1 MAGRLLKGIPV
12 SPGIAIGSLFPLDG
26 GDSAGGPARVLASGE
41 EEVEVARL
49 RAAVEL
55 AEAELDRLRGALA
68 ARGADR
74 EGQIFRAQRAVL
86 HDPSARE
93 EIEREV
99 RGRRLNAEAAIH
111 AFLERYGRVLAEVSD
126 PLSRE
131 RLADFRDPWLMVVAA
146 LRRGE
151 RERLLEGGDR
161 VVLFAEDL
169 TPSLAAFVEEG
180 RALALVTAR
189 GGRFSHGAVLARSLG
204 IPAVAGISDRRLRG
218 GATVV
223 VNGDEGSVLVE
234 PSSEELAASERRR
247 ADRVALRE
255 RLRGLAREGG
265 VTADGERVE
274 IGANVEGLRDIEEF
288 DRSTVDGVGLFRTE
302 FVYMERREFPSE
314 EEQVGIYRRA
324 LAAMEGKPIVFRTLD
339 IGGDKPLPYFTTP
352 AERNPVL
359 GWRGLRISLQWRDLF
374 LVQLRAILRASV
386 HGPSRILLPMVTNL
400 EEVRLARRLL
410 AEVKGDLAR
419 RGVPFA
425 REVPLGVMV
434 EVPATAL
441 ALPHLVA
448 EVDFISLGTNDLV
461 QYALAVDRDNAWV
474 ASLYE
479 PFDPGV
485 LALLDGAAKAALAA
499 GRPISVCGEMAGD
512 PVAVL
517 PLLGMGIRS
526 FSMSP
531 VFVAEVKTVLRGVR
545 SEEAERMR
553 DEALRL
559 PTAAEVRAYLV
570 AKERDIWARET
581 APLRGAG
588 RAGLDPEAAT

>member
-1 MAGRLLKGIPV
+1 MAGRVLKGIPV

-26 GDSAGGPARVLASGE
+26 GESRAGPARVLAAGE
-41 EEVEVARL
+41 EEREIGRL
-49 RAAVEL
+49 RKSVDV
-55 AEAELDRLRGALA
+55 AEAELERLRDALA
-68 ARGADR
+68 ARGAER

-93 EIEREV
+93 EIERDV
-99 RGRRLNAEAAIH
+99 RSRRLNAEAAIH
-111 AFLERYGRVLAEVSD
+111 GFLERYERVLAEVSA

-131 RLADFRDPWLMVVAA
+131 QLADFRDPWRMVLAA
-146 LRRGE
+146 LKRGE
-151 RERLLEGGDR
+151 RERLLAGGGA

-169 TPSLAAFVEEG
+169 APSLAAFVEDG
-180 RALALVTAR
+180 KVLGLVTAR
-189 GGRFSHGAVLARSLG
+189 GGRFSHGGVLARSLG
-204 IPAVAGISDRRLRG
+204 IPAVAGIADRRLRPG
-218 GATVV
+218 TTVV
-223 VNGDEGSVLVE
+223 VNGDEGTVLVD
-234 PSSEELAASERRR
+234 PSPEEISSSERRR
-247 ADRVALRE
+247 AERVALRE
-255 RLRGLAREGG
+255 RLRGLAREEGR
-265 VTADGERVE
+265 TADGERVE
-274 IGANVEGLRDIEEF
+274 IGANVEGLRDFEEL
-288 DRSTVDGVGLFRTE
+288 DRATVDGVGLFRTE

-314 EEQVGIYRRA
+314 EEQVGIYGRA
-324 LAAMEGKPIVFRTLD
+324 LEAMEGRPVVFRTLD

-386 HGPSRILLPMVTNL
+386 RGPARILLPMVTNL
-400 EEVRLARRLL
+400 EEVRLARLLL

-425 REVPLGVMV
+425 AEVPLGMMV
-434 EVPATAL
+434 EVPAAAL
-441 ALPHLVA
+441 ALPHFA
-448 EVDFISLGTNDLV
+448 PEVDFVSLGTNDLV

-485 LALLDGAAKAALAA
+485 LALLDGAARAALAA
-499 GRPISVCGEMAGD
+499 GRPLSVCGELAGD

-517 PLLGMGIRS
+517 LLLGMGIRS

-559 PTAAEVRAYLV
+559 STAEAVRGFLV
-570 AKERDIWARET
+570 AREREIWARQT
-581 APLRGAG
+581 APLRGEGGTRRQEGG
-588 RAGLDPEAAT
+588 R